1 MADKKVTGFVKLQI
15 PAGAANPA
23 PPVGPALGA
32 QGVNIMQFCQ
42 AFNAQTQDQAGT
54 IIPVEITVYEDKSFT
69 FVCKTPP
76 AAVLIKEKLG
86 IKSGAAIPQ
95 IQVAGTLTEDQL
107 REIAEIKMPDLNAND
122 IEAAMEIVAGTAR
135 YMGVRIEGREM
146 KKKYVPSRKVAAM
159 LQGKAVD

>member
-1 MADKKVTGFVKLQI
+1 MAEKKQTGFVKLQI

-86 IKSGAAIPQ
+86 IKSGSGIPQ
-95 IQVAGTLTEDQL
+95 LKTVGTLSLDQL

-135 YMGVRIEGREM
+135 SMGVRIEGREM
-146 KKKYVPSRKVAAM
+146 KKVYVPSKKLAAA
-159 LQGKAVD
+159 LAGREE